1 MIKKIEL
8 KNFKCFDSESIRL
21 KHVNML
27 SGLNGMGKSTLI
39 QMILL
44 LRQSYKINGLKE
56 GLNLTG
62 EWIDLGLGKDVLNEK
77 ADDQTIQFRIEEDD
91 WNLDIAFEYMAD
103 SNMLMLKEK
112 LSDQM
117 LENLPKSS
125 IFNDKFIYLSSM
137 RIGPRNFYN
146 LSNITDISQKSFGKD
161 GEFSIQYLKLHGS
174 DIVKNK
180 NLQLSDD
187 GDYTLNTLVGMWLDK
202 ISPGANTQIEI
213 NQLLNISELR
223 YEYIEG
229 KEKTNSYKSINV
241 GFGLTYVLPVIVALL
256 VSQKDDLVIL
266 ENPEAHIHPAGQR
279 MLGELISRAG
289 SSGAQII
296 VETHSDH
303 ILNGIRLS
311 VKKHLIDHNDIALPY
326 FYKDEM
332 DNFRHKIV
340 YPQIDRHG
348 KMDMW
353 PEGFFDE
360 WDKALFGLI

>member
-1 MIKKIEL
+1 MINRIEM
-8 KNFKCFDSESIRL
+8 KNFKCFESQSLEL
-21 KHVNML
+21 KNVNVF

-39 QMILL
+39 QMLLL

-62 EWIDLGLGKDVLNEK
+62 ELIDLGLGKDVLNEK
-77 ADDQTIQFRIEEDD
+77 TDDQVLQFKLIENDLE
-91 WNLDIAFEYMAD
+91 LDTSFEYLAD
-103 SNMLMLKEK
+103 SNLLMLKEK
-112 LSDQM
+112 LNNST
-117 LENLPKSS
+117 LEKLDHSS
-125 IFNDKFIYLSSM
+125 VFNDKFIYLSSL

-146 LSNITDISQKSFGKD
+146 LSNIADIKNKNFGKD
-161 GEFSIQYLKLHGS
+161 GEFSVQYLKMHGS
-174 DIVKNK
+174 DIVKNR
-180 NLQLSDD
+180 NVQLSDVEN
-187 GDYTLNTLVGMWLDK
+187 YTLNTLVSMWLDK

-229 KEKTNSYKSINV
+229 KEKTNSYKSVNV
-241 GFGLTYVLPVIVALL
+241 GFGLTYVLPIIIALL
-256 VSQKDDLVIL
+256 VSEKDDLVIL

-289 SSGAQII
+289 NSGAQII

-311 VKKHLIDHNDIALPY
+311 VKNKLIDHNKITLNY
-326 FYKDEM
+326 FYKDET
-332 DNFRHKIV
+332 DNFKHKIV
-340 YPQIDRHG
+340 TPKIDEKG
-348 KMDMW
+348 KVDTW

-360 WDKALFGLI
+360 WDKAMFDLI